1 MLYRKH
7 IPSFRKKNATGL
19 ALRGLSNVMKN
30 NPPYWNDL
38 IKSLGFANTAEVVSL
53 TDGFRD
59 GTSGTTCF

>member
-1 MLYRKH
+1 
-7 IPSFRKKNATGL
+7 
-19 ALRGLSNVMKN
+19 MKN

-53 TDGFRD
+53 TDGYRD